1 MLSIIVPIYNGVR
14 WLSATLKSLLASTY
28 KDFELL
34 LIDDGSTDDSLKI
47 ASAFACQDHRI
58 KLFSKKQGGVS
69 SARNYGI
76 EMSQGEYVAFA
87 DQDDYV
93 FPDFYETMMKEIQGY
108 DLLMTGFLGGER
120 KKIYQ
125 RDVGEVKCRYSLRTE
140 KEFKYLFPKIDF
152 GGQGVIWNKLFKK
165 DILEKFHIRFKRIQ
179 SEDTL
184 FVYEYIR
191 NCSTIKSID
200 FQGYYFINNPGSQGK
215 SHKYIA
221 DFDWIKEMDALM
233 QQILTKY
240 NVTDKSYLRN
250 LRDRMALRLSTY
262 ILKGYYPEIHDDR
275 KHRLERWENVN
286 INKFFC
292 VPDLEGSGFRN
303 RFVLSICRF
312 KFYYLFD
319 IPIKLVLSAL
329 MHNNKR

>member
-1 MLSIIVPIYNGVR
+1 M
-14 WLSATLKSLLASTY
+14 
-28 KDFELL
+28 
-34 LIDDGSTDDSLKI
+34 
-47 ASAFACQDHRI
+47 
-58 KLFSKKQGGVS
+58 S

-108 DLLMTGFLGGER
+108 DLLMRGFLGGER
-120 KKIYQ
+120 INCYQ
-125 RDVGEVKCRYSLRTE
+125 RDVGEVKCPYSLRTE
-140 KEFKYLFPKIDF
+140 REFKYLFPKIDF

-191 NCSTIKSID
+191 NCSTVKSID
-200 FQGYYFINNPGSQGK
+200 FQGYYFINNPGAQGK
-215 SHKYIA
+215 SHRYIA
-221 DFDWIKEMDALM
+221 DFDWIKEMDTLM

-240 NVTDKSYLRN
+240 DVSDKLYLRN

-262 ILKGYYPEIHDDR
+262 ILKGYYPEIQDDR

-292 VPDLEGSGFRN
+292 VPDLEASGFRN
-303 RFVLSICRF
+303 RFVLSICRL
-312 KFYYLFD
+312 KLYYLFD